1 MRKERVISNYYFLT
15 DADLAI
21 LGGKV
26 VGALDGN
33 ANFPNLN
40 PDLPELD
47 TLAEDFRTKHEIAS
61 RGGSVLEV
69 SLKNESRIALLDG
82 LRILSHHVNA
92 VVKGSSA
99 QLNSTGM
106 ILAKHPTKVE
116 VPGISDR
123 VILRD
128 ARLKGQVRLDFTP
141 VKNTWEYDIDVGK
154 MGVDETIL
162 WDEQYKS
169 TSSQG
174 IVLAP
179 LVSGS
184 EVHVRVRAR
193 NGRGTGD
200 WSNSSSII
208 VK

>member
-1 MRKERVISNYYFLT
+1 MRKEKVISNYVRLS
-15 DADLAI
+15 DNELAI
-21 LGGKV
+21 LSGKA

-33 ANFPNLN
+33 TNFPNLN
-40 PDLPELD
+40 PDLTVLEGLS
-47 TLAEDFRTKHEIAS
+47 EDFRTKHEIAS

-69 SLKNESRIALLDG
+69 SLKNESREALLGG
-82 LRILSHHVNA
+82 LRILSHHVNTVA
-92 VVKGSSA
+92 NGSLA
-99 QLNSTGM
+99 QLNSTGL
-106 ILAKHPTKVE
+106 ILAKQPSKVE

-123 VILRD
+123 VLLRD
-128 ARLKGQVRLDFTP
+128 AHLKGQVRLDFTP
-141 VKNTWEYDIDVGK
+141 VRNAWEYEIALGENGNGD
-154 MGVDETIL
+154 TIL
-162 WDEQYKS
+162 WEEEYKS

-200 WSNSSSII
+200 WSDSSSII

>member
-1 MRKERVISNYYFLT
+1 MRKEKVISNYVRLS
-15 DADLAI
+15 DNELAI
-21 LGGKV
+21 LSGKA

-33 ANFPNLN
+33 TNFPNLN
-40 PDLPELD
+40 PDLTVLEGLS
-47 TLAEDFRTKHEIAS
+47 EDFRTKHEIAS

-69 SLKNESRIALLDG
+69 SLKNESREALLRG
-82 LRILSHHVNA
+82 LRILSHHVNTVA
-92 VVKGSSA
+92 NGSLA
-99 QLNSTGM
+99 QLNSTGL
-106 ILAKHPTKVE
+106 ILAKQPSKVE

-123 VILRD
+123 VLLRD
-128 ARLKGQVRLDFTP
+128 AHLKGQVRLDFTP
-141 VKNTWEYDIDVGK
+141 VRNAWEYEIALGENGNGD
-154 MGVDETIL
+154 TIL
-162 WDEQYKS
+162 WEEEYKS

-200 WSNSSSII
+200 WSDSSSII

>member
-1 MRKERVISNYYFLT
+1 MRKEKVISNYFKLS
-15 DADLAI
+15 DNELAI
-21 LGGKV
+21 LAGKA

-40 PDLPELD
+40 PDLTELQI
-47 TLAEDFRTKHEIAS
+47 LSEEFRTKHEIAS

-69 SLKNESRIALLDG
+69 SIKNESRNSLVRG
-82 LRILSHHVNA
+82 LRILAHHVNEIA
-92 VVKGSSA
+92 DGNLA
-99 QLNSTGM
+99 HLNSTGL
-106 ILAKHPTKVE
+106 ILAKQPSKVE

-123 VILRD
+123 VLLRD
-128 ARLKGQVRLDFTP
+128 ARLRGQVRLDFTP
-141 VKNTWEYDIDVGK
+141 VKDTWEYDIDVG
-154 MGVDETIL
+154 ETGTSGSIL
-162 WDEQYKS
+162 WENQHKS

-179 LVSGS
+179 LMSGS

-193 NGRGTGD
+193 NGKGVGD
-200 WSNSSSII
+200 WSDTASII